1 MSREHR
7 TTISEPEA
15 MAALAH
21 PVRLDLLNHLM
32 ADGPATA
39 SQCARAVGDTPSNCS
54 YHLRVLAKHGLVGAG
69 ESTDG
74 RERPWQAMITGF
86 DVEGIDDEP
95 GSPRA
100 QSAAALAAL
109 SVQRDQ
115 RLVRDHLANRDRT
128 PRRWRQAEGYGT
140 YTLRM
145 TPAELTALGERLDAL
160 IRPYIAATREDAP
173 RGSDLVHLGL
183 QAFALEPKR

>member
-1 MSREHR
+1 
-7 TTISEPEA
+7 
-15 MAALAH
+15 
-21 PVRLDLLNHLM
+21 
-32 ADGPATA
+32 
-39 SQCARAVGDTPSNCS
+39 
-54 YHLRVLAKHGLVGAG
+54 VLAKYGLVGAG

-74 RERPWQAMITGF
+74 RERPWQALVTGF
-86 DVEGIDDEP
+86 DVGGIDDEP

-115 RLVRDHLANRDRT
+115 RLVRDYLAHRDQT
-128 PRRWRQAEGYGT
+128 LRRWRQAERYGT

-145 TPAELTALGERLDAL
+145 TPAELSALNERLDAL
-160 IRPYIAATREDAP
+160 IRPYIAATREDTP

-183 QAFALEPKR
+183 HAFALEPTR